1 MTTAVQKAP
10 MKIARECLVLFQDA
24 RRAAVVDNVSCNPSD
39 STGLAYCF
47 DRYDQFKDDG
57 GRVLFPV
64 LMALPP
70 SRFDIPK
77 RFDCDI
83 RYNTTLT
90 GAELLR
96 RLEAFRDELSELPAF
111 NLGCRK
117 VYKNWAVRVALRA
130 GYALSHEKDFR
141 DVLIV
146 AGTDAEDNPAAFDPS
161 IFDSP
166 VLVPSDTDRILNRAA
181 MEVLYPNGVVDADGT
196 DAEGYV
202 DESDLL

>member
-130 GYALSHEKDFR
+130 GYALSHEKEFR

-146 AGTDAEDNPAAFDPS
+146 AGTDAEDNPTAFDPS

-166 VLVPSDTDRILNRAA
+166 ALVPSDTDRILNRAA
-181 MEVLYPNGVVDADGT
+181 MDVLYPNGIVDADGT
-196 DAEGYV
+196 AAEGYV

>member
-146 AGTDAEDNPAAFDPS
+146 SGTNAEDAPAAFDPS

-166 VLVPSDTDRILNRAA
+166 ALVPSDTDRILNRAA
-181 MEVLYPNGVVDADGT
+181 MDVLYPNGIVDADGT
-196 DAEGYV
+196 AAEGYV

>member
-47 DRYDQFKDDG
+47 DRYDG

-146 AGTDAEDNPAAFDPS
+146 SGTNAEDAPAAFDPS
-161 IFDSP
+161 IFD
-166 VLVPSDTDRILNRAA
+166 D
-181 MEVLYPNGVVDADGT
+181 LYPNGTNADS
-196 DAEGYV
+196 EMF
-202 DESDLL
+202 

>member
-130 GYALSHEKDFR
+130 GYALSHEKEFR

-146 AGTDAEDNPAAFDPS
+146 AGTDAEDNPTAFDPS

-166 VLVPSDTDRILNRAA
+166 ALVPSDTDRILNRAA
-181 MEVLYPNGVVDADGT
+181 MDGLYPNGIVDADGT
-196 DAEGYV
+196 AAEGYV

>member
-83 RYNTTLT
+83 RYHTTLT

-111 NLGCRK
+111 MGCRK
-117 VYKNWAVRVALRA
+117 VYKNWAVRVALRL
-130 GYALSHEKDFR
+130 GYALSHEKEFR

-146 AGTDAEDNPAAFDPS
+146 AGTDPEPVEAFEPSDLYPNGTNAPAALGDTLDPS
-161 IFDSP
+161 IFDE
-166 VLVPSDTDRILNRAA
+166 AA
-181 MEVLYPNGVVDADGT
+181 SRGAAPATVVW
-196 DAEGYV
+196 
-202 DESDLL
+202 